1 MSYHLGIDLGTT
13 ITTAAVHRDGRVD
26 VASLGEHTAA
36 MPSVVLWSAE
46 GPPLVGDAAERGAVA
61 HPGRVARAI
70 RPRLADP
77 APFLLDGAPFAAG
90 ALLGVLLRRVVDV
103 VAAQE
108 GGAPAATVLTHPASW
123 NAADRD
129 AFAGVAGTLGLGEV
143 SLVSE
148 PEAAARQHA
157 ADNGLREDAIV
168 AVVDL
173 GGGSVDATVLR
184 HRSGVFTV
192 LGRPE
197 GLAYPVGAQPADEDV
212 VAGLY
217 RTLASAQVVAADLD
231 AVVLAGWSPRIG
243 SVAAS
248 IADALGRPVAVDPEP
263 EHAVA
268 RGAARLAARSAEDGA
283 TRAVG
288 LARTRPVTG
297 APLRAAEPVT
307 GPSTGPSVPATG
319 PAAAVGAA
327 PVAPVRPVRPARPKR
342 RGVAVALAAAAV
354 AVGVLGGGAIALA
367 GAASPAAA
375 AAAAPVAEVSEVS
388 EEPAPEVPVEV
399 PAEAAAEPVVAPSSS
414 SAPPAVAPAAAS
426 SSSSTPAPRSAGS
439 TSGGSTWRPPTD
451 TDHREPTDPG
461 HHDTTDDRPDTGDGT
476 DHAGGDGT
484 GGGGSGGS
492 GGGDGGHGGDGGGS
506 SASSGGSGQGAG
518 SQAG

>member
-26 VASLGEHTAA
+26 VAALGEHTAA

-61 HPGRVARAI
+61 EPARVARAI

-123 NAADRD
+123 SAADRD

-157 ADNGLREDAIV
+157 AGNGLREDAIL

-197 GLAYPVGAQPADEDV
+197 GLAYPTGAQPADEDV
-212 VAGLY
+212 VAALH
-217 RTLASAQVVAADLD
+217 RTLASAQVGAGELD

-248 IADALGRPVAVDPEP
+248 VADALGRPVAVDPEP

-288 LARTRPVTG
+288 LAPTRPV
-297 APLRAAEPVT
+297 A
-307 GPSTGPSVPATG
+307 
-319 PAAAVGAA
+319 
-327 PVAPVRPVRPARPKR
+327 
-342 RGVAVALAAAAV
+342 GV
-354 AVGVLGGGAIALA
+354 
-367 GAASPAAA
+367 
-375 AAAAPVAEVSEVS
+375 
-388 EEPAPEVPVEV
+388 
-399 PAEAAAEPVVAPSSS
+399 
-414 SAPPAVAPAAAS
+414 
-426 SSSSTPAPRSAGS
+426 
-439 TSGGSTWRPPTD
+439 
-451 TDHREPTDPG
+451 
-461 HHDTTDDRPDTGDGT
+461 
-476 DHAGGDGT
+476 
-484 GGGGSGGS
+484 
-492 GGGDGGHGGDGGGS
+492 
-506 SASSGGSGQGAG
+506 
-518 SQAG
+518 

>member
-13 ITTAAVHRDGRVD
+13 ITTAAVHRGGRVD
-26 VASLGEHTAA
+26 VAALGEHTAA

-46 GPPLVGDAAERGAVA
+46 GPPLVGDAAERGAGA
-61 HPGRVARAI
+61 QPARVARAI

-123 NAADRD
+123 GAADRD

-157 ADNGLREDAIV
+157 AGNGLREDAIL

-212 VAGLY
+212 VAGLH
-217 RTLASAQVVAADLD
+217 RTLASAQVAARDLD

-248 IADALGRPVAVDPEP
+248 VADALGRPVAVDPEP

-288 LARTRPVTG
+288 LAPRRPV
-297 APLRAAEPVT
+297 AEVRPLRAAGPVT
-307 GPSTGPSVPATG
+307 GPSSAPVTR

-327 PVAPVRPVRPARPKR
+327 PVAPVRAARPKR

-367 GAASPAAA
+367 GAASPVVAAA
-375 AAAAPVAEVSEVS
+375 SEPVAEVSAETAPEVPV
-388 EEPAPEVPVEV
+388 EVAAEVPVEVPVEV
-399 PAEAAAEPVVAPSSS
+399 PAEPAAAPSSS
-414 SAPPAVAPAAAS
+414 ASAQPAVAPATAS
-426 SSSSTPAPRSAGS
+426 SSSSAPAPRSAGS
-439 TSGGSTWRPPTD
+439 SSGGSAPWRSPSGTD
-451 TDHREPTDPG
+451 QHDTTDSG
-461 HHDTTDDRPDTGDGT
+461 HHDTTDDRPDTGPDTGHSGS
-476 DHAGGDGT
+476 DGGD
-484 GGGGSGGS
+484 SGGS
-492 GGGDGGHGGDGGGS
+492 SPSG
-506 SASSGGSGQGAG
+506 GGSGQGSG
-518 SQAG
+518 SQGG

>member
-26 VASLGEHTAA
+26 VAALGEHTAA

-46 GPPLVGDAAERGAVA
+46 GPPLVGDAAERGALA
-61 HPGRVARAI
+61 QPARVARAI

-90 ALLGVLLRRVVDV
+90 ALLGVLLRRVIDV

-123 NAADRD
+123 GAADRE

-157 ADNGLREDAIV
+157 AGNGLREDAIL

-212 VAGLY
+212 VAGLH
-217 RTLASAQVVAADLD
+217 RTLASAQVAAGDLD

-248 IADALGRPVAVDPEP
+248 VADALGRPVAVDPEP

-268 RGAARLAARSAEDGA
+268 RGAARLAARSAEDGV

-288 LARTRPVTG
+288 RTPTRPV
-297 APLRAAEPVT
+297 ADVRPLRAAGPVT
-307 GPSTGPSVPATG
+307 GPTSGPSSAPVARPGTGPLG
-319 PAAAVGAA
+319 PA
-327 PVAPVRPVRPARPKR
+327 PVAPVRAARPRR
-342 RGVAVALAAAAV
+342 RGV
-354 AVGVLGGGAIALA
+354 
-367 GAASPAAA
+367 
-375 AAAAPVAEVSEVS
+375 
-388 EEPAPEVPVEV
+388 
-399 PAEAAAEPVVAPSSS
+399 
-414 SAPPAVAPAAAS
+414 
-426 SSSSTPAPRSAGS
+426 
-439 TSGGSTWRPPTD
+439 
-451 TDHREPTDPG
+451 
-461 HHDTTDDRPDTGDGT
+461 
-476 DHAGGDGT
+476 
-484 GGGGSGGS
+484 
-492 GGGDGGHGGDGGGS
+492 
-506 SASSGGSGQGAG
+506 
-518 SQAG
+518 